1 MRKCDRQP
9 TIHKSQPLC
18 TTEPTSADS
27 RYHSLAHYQF
37 GHQLCVPVY
46 RGDYVRHQR
55 VSDRQQSFHSWRDVG
70 LLTAEAPAKA
80 AVSYLLLLFLE
91 TWQCELQPSHTVY
104 ISSLTKKRVEKEYLC
119 KCFTK
124 IGWHYWDLLREIR
137 ASHDYIPS
145 PFHLRIG
152 YYGDDLPQS
161 LSSDHYFLSGL
172 VSANCRPAHSV
183 QPNWPNQML
192 GLRSGLPRH
201 FLTANRIPVI
211 VWALCLHS
219 GISCTLNHRH
229 G

>member
-18 TTEPTSADS
+18 TTEPTSTDS

-91 TWQCELQPSHTVY
+91 TWQCELQPSHAVY
-104 ISSLTKKRVEKEYLC
+104 ISSLTKKRVRMFYQNWM
-119 KCFTK
+119 T
-124 IGWHYWDLLREIR
+124 LLRFTQGDQGIPWLHPLSISSQNWLLWWWPTPKPLIRSLFSFR
-137 ASHDYIPS
+137 ASKCE
-145 PFHLRIG
+145 
-152 YYGDDLPQS
+152 
-161 LSSDHYFLSGL
+161 LSSSPLCAAKLAQSN
-172 VSANCRPAHSV
+172 A
-183 QPNWPNQML
+183 WPQIWSPQAFPY
-192 GLRSGLPRH
+192 R
-201 FLTANRIPVI
+201 
-211 VWALCLHS
+211 
-219 GISCTLNHRH
+219 
-229 G
+229 